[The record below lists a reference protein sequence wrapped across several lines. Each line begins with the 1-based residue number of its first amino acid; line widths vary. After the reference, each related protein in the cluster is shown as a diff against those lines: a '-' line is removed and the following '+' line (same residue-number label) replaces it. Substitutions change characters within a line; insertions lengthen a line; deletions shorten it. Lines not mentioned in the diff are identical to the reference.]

1 MRGKLAVQEETGSEA
16 GPYPQNHRKTH
27 LTYEPKIP
35 GKVAVTGILHG
46 LRCPVPSL
54 VFATPPSASYWP
66 GI

>member
-1 MRGKLAVQEETGSEA
+1 
-16 GPYPQNHRKTH
+16 